1 MTDVMTQTEKRK
13 AAAGAMQGQ
22 QGNCGAI
29 GATPGSDAPSDAV
42 RLPDPISLPMIQYF
56 QQPSKPAVRVAA

>member
-1 MTDVMTQTEKRK
+1 MTDVMTQTEKGK
-13 AAAGAMQGQ
+13 AAAGAKQGQ
-22 QGNCGAI
+22 QGSCGVI

-56 QQPSKPAVRVAA
+56 QQPCKPSVRAAA